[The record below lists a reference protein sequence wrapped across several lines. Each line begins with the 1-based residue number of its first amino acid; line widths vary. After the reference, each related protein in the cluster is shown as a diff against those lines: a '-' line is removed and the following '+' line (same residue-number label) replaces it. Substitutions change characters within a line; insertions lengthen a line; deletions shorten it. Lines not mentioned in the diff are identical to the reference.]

1 MKRIYP
7 RPSTTIVQLESHQC
21 ILQGSG
27 VYTDDP
33 QRPGAALSRRH
44 GGWNDIWDEEEE

>member
-1 MKRIYP
+1 MKKEYSK
-7 RPSTTIVQLESHQC
+7 PSTKVIVLQPSQL
-21 ILQGSG
+21 LQGSG